1 MPRHIESQIQ
11 RSCKKWF
18 DYQYGQFSQLL
29 FAVPNGGLRGK
40 REAAIMKAEGMTA
53 GVADMILLVSRKG
66 YGSLCIEFKTA
77 KGRQRTYKK
86 SGNASLKSTETNML
100 SFAVLTTSLR
110 LLLLIW
116 ADRTF
121 LRVKKCAY

>member
-11 RSCKKWF
+11 RSCKKWL
-18 DYQYGQFSQLL
+18 DYQFGQFSQLL

-77 KGRQRTYKK
+77 KGRQTDIQKEWQRIAEIH
-86 SGNASLKSTETNML
+86 GNKYVIVR
-100 SFAVLTTSLR
+100 SFDDFVKAVT
-110 LLLLIW
+110 
-116 ADRTF
+116 
-121 LRVKKCAY
+121 AYLG